1 MVATELLLDN
11 ADVLLL
17 VKGVK
22 ICDELMAVYVGAT

>member
-22 ICDELMAVYVGAT
+22 ICDELMEVDVGTT